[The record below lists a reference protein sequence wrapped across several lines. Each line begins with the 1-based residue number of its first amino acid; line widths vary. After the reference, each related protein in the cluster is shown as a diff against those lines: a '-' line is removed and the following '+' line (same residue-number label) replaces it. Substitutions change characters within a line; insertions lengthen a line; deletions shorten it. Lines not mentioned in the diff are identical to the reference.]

1 MNLDKE
7 KQRWQG
13 VFSIWN
19 EEEPAFGQTN
29 RTAIWRKNKAT
40 LWYYPAAQ
48 KRYRTPIYLIYSL
61 VNQPF
66 ILDLV
71 PGTSFIESLVTNGFD
86 VYLIDFGIPGYE
98 DKDLTIDD
106 YVVDYIQKGARR
118 VLMHSQAEEITVM
131 GFCLGGT
138 LAAIYASIADEPIGN
153 LILDVAPIEFSGWNI
168 FNQWAEGIKE
178 ENLDF
183 DEVIDAIGLVPS
195 KFMEAGVRLI
205 TSPIYVSPYLS
216 LLNRAD
222 DERYVAK
229 WRLFNKWTKGHIP
242 LSGGVLKQL
251 FHDFAK
257 EDKLVK
263 GELRIREKRV
273 DLANITANLLVIASQ
288 FDRLVPQ
295 STTEKIMELVSS
307 IDKKYHLVQAGHA
320 SLSSNGKLPDY
331 LAEWLPERSKSLN

>member
-1 MNLDKE
+1 MTLESE

-13 VFSIWN
+13 VFSVWGT
-19 EEEPAFGQTN
+19 EEPEFAQTN
-29 RTAIWRKNKAT
+29 RTAIWKKNKAT
-40 LWYYPAAQ
+40 LWHYPAVQ
-48 KRYRTPIYLIYSL
+48 KKYRTPIYLIYSL

-66 ILDLV
+66 ILDLL
-71 PGTSFIESLVTNGFD
+71 PGTSFIEALVTNGFD

-118 VLMHSQAEEITVM
+118 VLMHSQAEDISVM

-138 LAAIYASIADEPIGN
+138 LAAIYASIAKEPISN
-153 LILDVAPIEFSGWNI
+153 LILDVAPIEFSGWQI
-168 FNQWAEGIKE
+168 FDQWAEAMKE

-183 DEVIDAIGLVPS
+183 DDAIDAIGLIPS
-195 KFMEAGVRLI
+195 KLMEAGVRLI
-205 TSPIYVSPYLS
+205 TSPIYFSPYLS
-216 LLNRAD
+216 LLNRAN

-242 LSGGVLKQL
+242 LPGGVLKQL

-257 EDKLVK
+257 GNKLVK
-263 GELRIREKRV
+263 GELIIREERV
-273 DLANITANLLVIASQ
+273 DLANITANLLVVASQ

-295 STTEKIMELVSS
+295 STTEKIIDLVSS
-307 IDKKYHLVQAGHA
+307 SDKKYHLVQAGHA
-320 SLSSNGKLPDY
+320 SISSGGKLPDHIG
-331 LAEWLPERSKSLN
+331 EWLPERSKPLN